1 MHMENSRTGVIL
13 HDYFNILGG
22 GERVV
27 GALAN
32 YLEWPI
38 IAGFKNSRYSKT
50 GKGDVGYKGTKWVDQ
65 ISTLNC
71 YQGLVPLQIMSL
83 IRGFRDRSPSHMQG
97 CSKALYSGTYAPLG
111 VLKSSTPVNIYYCHS
126 PARFIY
132 DQRDFYLSAIP
143 FWQRP
148 VLKWLIR
155 KFQPLYEA
163 ALPMMDRIIANSEN
177 VRQRLLTYLG
187 LDATVIYPP
196 CDTTRFSWLG
206 QSNFYLST
214 ARLDPLK
221 RVDLVVEAFRHMTE
235 KQLVVVSG
243 GADEEKIRKAADG
256 ADNIK
261 VLGWVS
267 EGSLKELI
275 GTCIA
280 TIYIPKEEDFGMSP
294 VESMSAGKPVI
305 GVREGGLLET
315 VGDSETPFVADF
327 SGGDGADESFV
338 ETPYGVLVENRPTV
352 DDVIQAVKWMD
363 AQRALEKRG
372 ECEKRA
378 MIFDTQN
385 FVEKITNVVF

>member
-1 MHMENSRTGVIL
+1 MANSREGVIL
-13 HDYFNILGG
+13 HDYFSILGG

-27 GALAN
+27 GALADH
-32 YLEWPI
+32 LGWPI
-38 IAGFKNSRYSKT
+38 IAGFENMRFSKR

-83 IRGFRDRSPSHMQG
+83 VKGFRERSPSYVKG

-111 VLKSSTPVNIYYCHS
+111 VLKSPTPINIYYCHS
-126 PARFIY
+126 PARFLY

-177 VRQRLLTYLG
+177 VRQRLLKYLG

-196 CDTTRFSWLG
+196 CDTKRFRWLG
-206 QSNFYLST
+206 QSDFYLST

-221 RVDLVVEAFRHMTE
+221 RVDRIVEAFKRMPD
-235 KQLVVVSG
+235 KKLVVVSG
-243 GADEEKIRKAADG
+243 GSEEEKIRKAADG
-256 ADNIK
+256 KDNIK

-267 EGSLKELI
+267 ESKLQELM
-275 GTCIA
+275 GNCIA
-280 TIYIPKEEDFGMSP
+280 TIYIPMDEDFGISP
-294 VESMSAGKPVI
+294 VESMAAGKPVI
-305 GVREGGLLET
+305 GVQEGGVLET
-315 VGDSETPFVADF
+315 LGSKETRITEKFL
-327 SGGDGADESFV
+327 
-338 ETPYGVLVENRPTV
+338 ETPYGLLIKKMPEVGNIVR
-352 DDVIQAVKWMD
+352 AVYWMTP
-363 AQRALEKRG
+363 QRALKMKNI
-372 ECEKRA
+372 CTLRA
-378 MIFDTQN
+378 QLFDNRIFIQTMLS
-385 FVEKITNVVF
+385 ELHCCPK